1 MEKITFEPRVFLAVS
16 LIPVAIVWLMQKKNH
31 QSATLK

>member
-16 LIPVAIVWLMQKKNH
+16 LIPVAIVWLMQKRTIN
-31 QSATLK
+31 QQL